1 MLLRQGSIAN
11 CYASISKEDFAKRSS
26 WIPDF
31 KTILDSNE
39 GIKCTLLTVRPRQK
53 SKNMMSDKQ
62 NDNALSI
69 PSSEM

>member
-1 MLLRQGSIAN
+1 MLLQQGSIA
-11 CYASISKEDFAKRSS
+11 CFASISKEEFAKCSS

-31 KTILDSNE
+31 NTILDSNQD
-39 GIKCTLLTVRPRQK
+39 IKCTLLTVRPRQK